1 MLLNNETISIAIH
14 AIMDAYVALPDNGFR
29 LHVEDKAPKELKA
42 AGEFE
47 SSHSVREI
55 SEDDLPDFVK
65 KALGLAAKDDLAS
78 IIGEL
83 DKPNFY
89 GYAVP
94 IEAIDPAYDGEKY
107 DYIVVFYE
115 PLVERARNINELQ
128 KLAVDFVRHEWRHGC
143 QFNWL
148 RQHGCSVF
156 DALMAEN
163 ATKYGE
169 GPLEADAHRFQ
180 AGIEDEL
187 DVAMASFI
195 A

>member
-1 MLLNNETISIAIH
+1 MLINNQTVSLAIH
-14 AIMDAYVALPDNGFR
+14 AIMDAFVALPDNGFR
-29 LHVEDKAPKELKA
+29 LFVEDKAPEGLKA
-42 AGEFE
+42 AGEIE
-47 SSHSVREI
+47 PSHTTREI

-65 KALGLAAKDDLAS
+65 KALGLAS
-78 IIGEL
+78 ILDEF

-89 GYAVP
+89 GIAIP
-94 IEAIDPAYDGEKY
+94 TESIDPSYDGEKY
-107 DYIVVFYE
+107 DHIVVFYD
-115 PLVERARNINELQ
+115 PMIERARDEEHLR
-128 KLAVDFVRHEWRHGC
+128 KLAEEFVRHEWRHGC

-148 RQHGCSVF
+148 RKHGYNVF

-180 AGIEDEL
+180 RGIEDDL
-187 DVAMASFI
+187 DVAMVSFI